1 MFGPF
6 ILLWSRY
13 AAADAYLTTHF
24 YLRVMLMSTPP
35 RLEALPSTPPSLKL
49 NSLLKQ
55 KAAARFPFTVLPAVV
70 SAAAAAAAAAACHH
84 AVTLQMEPGI
94 HIIKTKMLGHN
105 S

>member
-1 MFGPF
+1 
-6 ILLWSRY
+6 
-13 AAADAYLTTHF
+13 
-24 YLRVMLMSTPP
+24 MLMSTPP

>member
-1 MFGPF
+1 
-6 ILLWSRY
+6 
-13 AAADAYLTTHF
+13 
-24 YLRVMLMSTPP
+24 MSTPP
-35 RLEALPSTPPSLKL
+35 SCLDALPSTPPSLKL

-55 KAAARFPFTVLPAVV
+55 KATARFSLTVLPAEV
-70 SAAAAAAAAAACHH
+70 SAAAAAAAACHR